1 MSAGWPKCASRA
13 GDAGVLIPP
22 LDTAPALLVAAPLLL
37 ICAGLLAAPLFGV
50 DRPATRAGVVAGV
63 AVPVAA
69 YLNWRFTITIPW
81 DADGPALGFALFCL
95 AVELFG
101 LFDAAILYAAL
112 LRRTDRSAEADA
124 GAARLAALP
133 RPQWPAVD
141 LIIATYNEPPEVLEK
156 TILGALALDWPN
168 LNVWVADDGRR
179 AWLRDYC
186 REKGAGYITR
196 PDNEH
201 AKAGN
206 INHALTMTGAPFVAV
221 FDADFVP
228 QRRFLIRTMG
238 FFDDPAIGI
247 VQVPH
252 DFYNHD
258 PLQQN
263 LALQGALPD
272 DQRFFFEA
280 IMPGRDGWDA
290 AFCCGSNSVTR
301 RAALDAIGGGLPA
314 GSITEDMLLSLALLQ
329 KGYLTRYLNE
339 PLAFGLAPESLDAF
353 FVQRARWA
361 QGATQI
367 LFLKSG
373 PLGPGH
379 ALRHRLFFLP
389 TAWLSQCLMLI
400 TALVAPLVFLFLD
413 VPPLVGVTPQS
424 AIFFL
429 VPMVVAQV
437 GGIVLLGGG
446 RYYPIAA
453 QVLGSFQSF
462 RLLPVIL
469 RTLVKPHGHAFKV
482 TPKGS
487 DAIGGGVQGG
497 ILLACTAL
505 MLATFVGLII
515 NAVPD
520 TRIVAQGALVPMVAL
535 WGAINIVVLFLAAM
549 LCVGRPALRAEER
562 FALDEAVA
570 VWRRGQRAAVIAR
583 GIDISVSG
591 IALAGDGV
599 MPGEAVRVRLRGV
612 GSLDGVVARCAD
624 GLIGIAFQHANSPA
638 RDRLIVRLFTRSMNS
653 KRLSIALWPATRALL
668 QRIFTANLQLPA
680 TALHAQPAPLP
691 DDRRLERCT
700 LVLPPAR
707 PAALARASTA
717 HVAA

>member
-1 MSAGWPKCASRA
+1 MLPA
-13 GDAGVLIPP
+13 
-22 LDTAPALLVAAPLLL
+22 LDTAPGLLVIAPLLL
-37 ICAGLLAAPLFGV
+37 VTAGLLAAPLFGT

-63 AVPVAA
+63 ALVAAA
-69 YLNWRFTITIPW
+69 YLHWRVTVTIPW

-124 GAARLAALP
+124 GEARLAARP
-133 RPQWPAVD
+133 RPEWPAVD

-186 REKGAGYITR
+186 IAKGAGYITR
-196 PDNEH
+196 PDNDH

-206 INHALTMTGAPFVAV
+206 INHALKQTSAPFVAV

-228 QRRFLIRTMG
+228 QRGFLRRTMG

-252 DFYNHD
+252 NFYNHD

-263 LALQGALPD
+263 LALRDALPD

-290 AFCCGSNSVTR
+290 AFCCGSNSITR
-301 RAALDAIGGGLPA
+301 RAALDAIGGALPA

-329 KGYLTRYLNE
+329 KGFVTRYLNE

-361 QGATQI
+361 QGAMQI
-367 LFLKSG
+367 LFLKTG

-400 TALVAPLVFLFLD
+400 TALLAPLVFLFLD
-413 VPPLVGVTPQS
+413 VPPLVGVTAQS

-446 RYYPIAA
+446 RYYPVAA
-453 QVLGSFQSF
+453 QVLGTFQSF

-469 RTLVKPHGHAFKV
+469 KTLLKPQGHAFKV

-487 DAIGGGVQGG
+487 DAAGGGIERG
-497 ILLACTAL
+497 IFLACTGL
-505 MLATFVGLII
+505 MLATLLGLII

-520 TRIVAQGALVPMVAL
+520 TRIVAQGALVPMVAF
-535 WGAINIVVLFLAAM
+535 WCAINIVVLFLAAM
-549 LCVGRPALRAEER
+549 LCFGRPALRAEER

-570 VWRRGQRAAVIAR
+570 VWRRGQREAVIAR
-583 GIDISVSG
+583 GLDISVSG
-591 IALAGDGV
+591 IALAGSGV
-599 MPGEAVRVRLRGV
+599 VPGEAVRVRLAGV
-612 GSLDGVVARCAD
+612 GSLDGIVARC
-624 GLIGIAFQHANSPA
+624 GGGRIGIAFTAGDSPV
-638 RDRLIVRLFTRSMNS
+638 RDRLIVRLFTAGMNS
-653 KRLSIALWPATRALL
+653 KRLHVPLWAATRAVL
-668 QRIFTANLQLPA
+668 QRIFTADLQLPA
-680 TALHAQPAPLP
+680 QPPAPP
-691 DDRRLERCT
+691 TGRDAGEARLEKRT
-700 LVLPPAR
+700 LVVPPDTT
-707 PAALARASTA
+707 PAATRAATLARGPGDP
-717 HVAA
+717 VAA

>member
-1 MSAGWPKCASRA
+1 M
-13 GDAGVLIPP
+13 IPP

-37 ICAGLLAAPLFGV
+37 CIAGLLLAPLAGL
-50 DRPATRAGVVAGV
+50 DRPRTRLAIAAAVALVVGV
-63 AVPVAA
+63 
-69 YLNWRFTITIPW
+69 YLYWRFTATIPW
-81 DADGPALGFALFCL
+81 AAGWLPLGFALLCL
-95 AVELFG
+95 GVELFG
-101 LFDAAILYAAL
+101 LFDAAILFAAL
-112 LRRTDRSAEADA
+112 ARRTNRSREADA
-124 GAARLAALP
+124 GEARLAA
-133 RPQWPAVD
+133 RRRHSWPVVD
-141 LIIATYNEPPEVLEK
+141 LIIATYNEPIEVLEK

-186 REKGAGYITR
+186 AAKGAGYITR
-196 PDNEH
+196 PDNLH

-206 INHALTMTGAPFVAV
+206 INHALTVTSAPFVAV

-228 QRRFLIRTMG
+228 QRGFLTRTMG
-238 FFDDPAIGI
+238 FFDDPGIGI

-252 DFYNHD
+252 SFYNHD

-263 LALQGALPD
+263 LALREALPD

-290 AFCCGSNSVTR
+290 AFCCGSNSITR

-329 KGYLTRYLNE
+329 KGFVTRYLNE

-361 QGATQI
+361 QGAMQI

-389 TAWLSQCLMLI
+389 TAWLSQALMMLTSIITPLI
-400 TALVAPLVFLFLD
+400 FLFFDL
-413 VPPLVGVTPQS
+413 PPLVGVTAES
-424 AIFFL
+424 ALFYL

-446 RYYPIAA
+446 RYFPIAA
-453 QVLGSFQSF
+453 QVLGTFQSF

-469 RTLVKPHGHAFKV
+469 KTLVKPHGHAFKV

-487 DAIGGGVQGG
+487 DAAGGGYQRG
-497 ILLACTAL
+497 IFLAATSL
-505 MLATFVGLII
+505 MIATLAGLVI

-520 TRIVAQGALVPMVAL
+520 SRIVAQGALVPMVAF
-535 WGAINIVVLFLAAM
+535 WGLVNIIVLFLAAM
-549 LCVGRPALRAEER
+549 LCLGRPALRAEER
-562 FALDEAVA
+562 FALDDQVA
-570 VWRRGQRAAVIAR
+570 IWRRDAR
-583 GIDISVSG
+583 HATLAKGLDISVSG
-591 IALAGDGV
+591 IALAGDGLV
-599 MPGEAVRVRLRGV
+599 KGEPVRVRLRGI
-612 GSLDGVVARCAD
+612 GSIEGVVARCH
-624 GLIGIAFQHANSPA
+624 GGRIGIAFTAEGSAA
-638 RDRLIVRLFTRSMNS
+638 RDRLIVALFTGGMNS
-653 KRLSIALWPATRALL
+653 STVHVPLWQATRAMLA
-668 QRIFTANLQLPA
+668 RILTADMRLPGQPPGSA
-680 TALHAQPAPLP
+680 ALRPALR
-691 DDRRLERCT
+691 DDRLPKQT
-700 LVLPPAR
+700 LVLL
-707 PAALARASTA
+707 PAAAASSQAVRRAG
-717 HVAA
+717 

>member
-1 MSAGWPKCASRA
+1 MLPA
-13 GDAGVLIPP
+13 
-22 LDTAPALLVAAPLLL
+22 LDTAPPLLVAAPLLL
-37 ICAGLLAAPLFGV
+37 TIAGLLAAPLLGL

-63 AVPVAA
+63 GLVAAA
-69 YLNWRFTITIPW
+69 YLHWRLGITIPW
-81 DADGPALGFALFCL
+81 DSPWPALGFALFCL
-95 AVELFG
+95 AVELFA
-101 LFDAAILYAAL
+101 LFDAAILFAAL
-112 LRRTDRSAEADA
+112 LRRANRSAEADA
-124 GAARLAALP
+124 GEARLAARP
-133 RPQWPAVD
+133 RHLWPAVD

-156 TILGALALDWPN
+156 TILGALAVDWPN

-179 AWLRDYC
+179 AWLRDLSLA
-186 REKGAGYITR
+186 KGAGYITR
-196 PDNEH
+196 PDNAH

-206 INHALTMTGAPFVAV
+206 INHALTLTSAPFVAV
-221 FDADFVP
+221 LDADFVP
-228 QRRFLIRTMG
+228 QRRFLTRTMG

-252 DFYNHD
+252 SFYNHD

-263 LALQGALPD
+263 LALRDALPD

-290 AFCCGSNSVTR
+290 AFCCGSNSITR
-301 RAALDAIGGGLPA
+301 RAALATIGGALPA

-329 KGYLTRYLNE
+329 KGYVTRYLNE

-361 QGATQI
+361 QGAMQI

-379 ALRHRLFFLP
+379 RLRHRLFFLP
-389 TAWLSQCLMLI
+389 TAWLSQALMLI

-413 VPPLVGVTPQS
+413 VPPLVGVTPES
-424 AIFFL
+424 AIFHL

-453 QVLGSFQSF
+453 QVLGTFQSF

-469 RTLVKPHGHAFKV
+469 KTLIKPHGHPFKV

-487 DAIGGGVQGG
+487 DAPGGGVETG
-497 ILLACTAL
+497 ILVACTGL
-505 MLATFVGLII
+505 MLATLLGLVI

-520 TRIVAQGALVPMVAL
+520 TRIVAQGALVPMVAF
-535 WGAINIVVLFLAAM
+535 WCGINVVVLFLAAM
-549 LCVGRPALRAEER
+549 LCFGRPALRAEER
-562 FALDEAVA
+562 FALDEPVA
-570 VWRRGQRAAVIAR
+570 VWRRGQREAVITH

-599 MPGEAVRVRLRGV
+599 ARGEPVR
-612 GSLDGVVARCAD
+612 
-624 GLIGIAFQHANSPA
+624 
-638 RDRLIVRLFTRSMNS
+638 
-653 KRLSIALWPATRALL
+653 
-668 QRIFTANLQLPA
+668 
-680 TALHAQPAPLP
+680 
-691 DDRRLERCT
+691 
-700 LVLPPAR
+700 
-707 PAALARASTA
+707 
-717 HVAA
+717 

>member
-1 MSAGWPKCASRA
+1 MLPA
-13 GDAGVLIPP
+13 

-37 ICAGLLAAPLFGV
+37 TLAGLLIAQLF
-50 DRPATRAGVVAGV
+50 DLARPATRAVVVTGV
-63 AVPVAA
+63 ALVVLS
-69 YLNWRFTITIPW
+69 YLHWRLGVTIPW
-81 DADGPALGFALFCL
+81 DAPWLALGFALFCL
-95 AVELFG
+95 GVELFG

-112 LRRTDRSAEADA
+112 LKRTDRSGEADA
-124 GAARLAALP
+124 GEARMAARP
-133 RPQWPAVD
+133 RSEWPAVD

-179 AWLRDYC
+179 AWLRDLC
-186 REKGAGYITR
+186 VAKGAGYITR
-196 PDNEH
+196 PDNLH

-206 INHALTMTGAPFVAV
+206 INHALTVTEAPFVAV

-228 QRRFLIRTMG
+228 QRSFLKRTMG

-252 DFYNHD
+252 SFYNHD

-263 LALQGALPD
+263 LALRDALPD

-290 AFCCGSNSVTR
+290 AFCCGSNSITR
-301 RAALDAIGGGLPA
+301 REALDAIGGGLPA

-329 KGYLTRYLNE
+329 KGYVTRYLNE

-361 QGATQI
+361 QGAMQI

-389 TAWLSQCLMLI
+389 TAWASQCLLLLTSLI
-400 TALVAPLVFLFLD
+400 APLVFLFLD
-413 VPPLVGVTPQS
+413 VPPLVGVTPES
-424 AIFFL
+424 ALFHL

-453 QVLGSFQSF
+453 QVLGTFQSF

-469 RTLVKPHGHAFKV
+469 KTLVKPHGHAFKV

-487 DAIGGGVQGG
+487 DAAGGGWQGG
-497 ILLACTAL
+497 IFIACTGL
-505 MLATFVGLII
+505 MLATLAGLVI
-515 NAVPD
+515 NAHPD
-520 TRIVAQGALVPMVAL
+520 TRIVAQGALVPMVAF
-535 WGAINIVVLFLAAM
+535 WCGINVIVLFLAAM
-549 LCVGRPALRAEER
+549 LCFGRPALRAEER
-562 FALDEAVA
+562 FAFHEPVA
-570 VWRRGQRAAVIAR
+570 VWRRGARAAVIAR

-591 IALAGDGV
+591 IALSGEGV
-599 MPGEAVRVRLRGV
+599 MRGEPVRVRLKGV
-612 GSLDGVVARCAD
+612 GSLDGIVARCHD
-624 GLIGIAFQHANSPA
+624 GRIGIAFASGDSPA
-638 RDRLIVRLFTRSMNS
+638 RDRLIVRLFTGGMNS
-653 KRLSIALWPATRALL
+653 AVLNVPLWQATRALL
-668 QRIFTANLQLPA
+668 QRILTADLSLPA
-680 TALHAQPAPLP
+680 SPPAPAATEP
-691 DDRRLERCT
+691 DDTRLEKRT

-707 PAALARASTA
+707 PGTSPAAAMPRGGGQT
-717 HVAA
+717 VAA